1 MNSTFIKFVQIWQYR
16 FGILGPKNNNLTILK
31 RNVHWLL
38 IERIVPYTITFCQT
52 VEKPFGIKLAEIITG
67 AVASTIIPESFFIV
81 ILSNIIVY

>member
-1 MNSTFIKFVQIWQYR
+1 MAISVW
-16 FGILGPKNNNLTILK
+16 GSLSKNNNLTILK

-52 VEKPFGIKLAEIITG
+52 VEKPFGIKAGMSVERLAEIITG